1 MGVVRPD
8 DLSREQLL
16 DLVKQLLERVAV
28 LEAELARARKDS
40 SNSSKPPSSDI
51 VKPSS
56 RPQSGA
62 SLA

>member
-1 MGVVRPD
+1 VGVVRPD

-62 SLA
+62 SIA